1 MQIFAHRGNSSAAP
15 ENTLAAFRG
24 AQQAGAAGVEL
35 DVQLSKDGVPV
46 VIHDE
51 RLERTTSGSGWVG
64 EHSLVELKQLDVG
77 RWFAPAYEA
86 ERLPTLAELLELFR
100 GGPMIVNIELKT
112 NRVPYPGLVPATLRE
127 IDRMGMAAQVILSSF
142 NHHSLKEAR
151 ALAPRIECAAILYD
165 RLLEPWDYGRRH
177 AFQALHLHFSQV
189 DEALIA
195 GCRGAGLPVR
205 AWTVDD
211 GAQAQRLAVLGVA
224 GLITNR
230 PREMLAAV
238 S

>member
-1 MQIFAHRGNSSAAP
+1 MDIFAHRGNSSEAP
-15 ENTLAAFRG
+15 ENTLVAFR
-24 AQQAGAAGVEL
+24 AARLPGITGVEL

-51 RLERTTSGSGWVG
+51 RLERTTTGSGWVG
-64 EHSLVELKQLDVG
+64 DHSLAQLKQLDAG
-77 RWFAPAYEA
+77 RWFGPAYAA

-100 GGPMIVNIELKT
+100 GGGMSVNIELKT

-127 IDRMGMAAQVILSSF
+127 IERQGMEQQVILSSF

-151 ALAPRIECAAILYD
+151 ALSPRVACAAILHD
-165 RLLEPWDYGRRH
+165 RLLELCDYGLRH
-177 AFQALHLHFSQV
+177 GFQALHVHFSMV
-189 DEALIA
+189 DAELIED
-195 GCRGAGLPVR
+195 CRAAGLPIR

-211 GAQAQRLAVLGVA
+211 VAAARRLAQLGVA

-230 PREMLAAV
+230 PRDVAAALQ
-238 S
+238 